1 MLPEG
6 SSTVEINLTADGQE
20 TIVDLTHRD
29 LPVEERAQH
38 KEGWHMCLAKLTETA
53 PLLSINRERPAPSR

>member
-6 SSTVEINLTADGQE
+6 SSTVEINLTADGKE

-53 PLLSINRERPAPSR
+53 RS